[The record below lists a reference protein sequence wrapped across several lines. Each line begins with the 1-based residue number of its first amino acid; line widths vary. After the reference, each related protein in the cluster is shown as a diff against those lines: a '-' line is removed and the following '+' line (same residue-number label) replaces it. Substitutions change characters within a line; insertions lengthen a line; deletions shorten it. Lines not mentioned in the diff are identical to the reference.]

1 MGNDPLG
8 TNDGHARVAFHLAR
22 IRLHSQLANDLGLA
36 PGTVAR
42 AYRELDADG
51 LVVSRRR
58 VGTVVADRPPR
69 HLRKRDTGALD
80 AAVRDFARQLH
91 QLGAGPDEAIPRLR
105 ALWSS
110 PDRLASQA
118 EPPYPARR
126 TTGSR
131 CAK

>member
-1 MGNDPLG
+1 MIVDVDTSSPTPPYEQLRAQIARMIDSGVLG
-8 TNDGHARVAFHLAR
+8 AHS
-22 IRLHSQLANDLGLA
+22 RLPTIAQLANDLGLA

-69 HLRKRDTGALD
+69 HHRKRDTGALD

-110 PDRLASQA
+110 RDW
-118 EPPYPARR
+118 
-126 TTGSR
+126 
-131 CAK
+131 

>member
-1 MGNDPLG
+1 MIVDVDTSSPTPPYEQLRAQIARMIDSGVLG
-8 TNDGHARVAFHLAR
+8 AHS
-22 IRLHSQLANDLGLA
+22 RLPTIAQLANDLGLA

-69 HLRKRDTGALD
+69 HLRERDTGALD

-110 PDRLASQA
+110 PDR
-118 EPPYPARR
+118 
-126 TTGSR
+126 
-131 CAK
+131 